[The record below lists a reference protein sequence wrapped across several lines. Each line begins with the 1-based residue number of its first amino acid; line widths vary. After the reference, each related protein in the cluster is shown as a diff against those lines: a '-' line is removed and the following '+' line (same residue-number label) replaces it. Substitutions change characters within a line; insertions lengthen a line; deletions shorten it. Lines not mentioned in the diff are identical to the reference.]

1 MPLLQPENRFPDLVF
16 LKLNGISSIKS
27 NIRQIAMTMTLRF
40 GEQCLVT
47 PAGKVRFGLK
57 RGELKLKLIDGTMA
71 LEHMGLT
78 TPFTI
83 EIGVEEQKE
92 EGGETEINI
101 ATSGGM
107 KARSIKKAGIKTT
120 HKTYQCHTGGTE
132 KDPIWIFHAETE
144 NPPILLGQLTEESLG
159 TVKPAKIP
167 CQIKAT
173 FEVSGQSALYLIE
186 SEGILWAKDLER
198 NKTAPLA
205 ILFFKQ
211 FIQPKLK
218 PYLSQIEGSV

>member
-1 MPLLQPENRFPDLVF
+1 MPLQQPKNRFPNLVF
-16 LKLNGISSIKS
+16 LKLNGTSSIRS

-47 PAGKVRFGLK
+47 PIGKVRFGLK

-71 LEHMGLT
+71 LEEMGLT

-92 EGGETEINI
+92 QGGETEINI
-101 ATSGGM
+101 ATSVGI
-107 KARSIKKAGIKTT
+107 KARSINKAGTKTT

-132 KDPIWIFHAETE
+132 EDPIWVFHAETE

-159 TVKPAKIP
+159 TVKPTKIP
-167 CQIKAT
+167 CRMKAT
-173 FEVSGQSALYLIE
+173 FEVPRQSALYLIG
-186 SEGILWAKDLER
+186 SDGILWAKDLER
-198 NKTAPLA
+198 NKTALLA
-205 ILFFKQ
+205 IFFFKK

>member
-1 MPLLQPENRFPDLVF
+1 
-16 LKLNGISSIKS
+16 
-27 NIRQIAMTMTLRF
+27 MTMTLRF
-40 GEQCLVT
+40 VEQCLVT
-47 PAGKVRFGLK
+47 PIGKVRFGLK

-71 LEHMGLT
+71 LEEMGLT

-92 EGGETEINI
+92 QGGETEINI
-101 ATSGGM
+101 ATSGGI
-107 KARSIKKAGIKTT
+107 KARSINKAGTKTT

-132 KDPIWIFHAETE
+132 EDPVWVFHAETE

-159 TVKPAKIP
+159 TVKPTKIP
-167 CQIKAT
+167 CQMKAT
-173 FEVSGQSALYLIE
+173 FEVPRQSALYLIG
-186 SEGILWAKDLER
+186 SDGILWAKDLER

-205 ILFFKQ
+205 IFFFKK